1 MSRIRP
7 HLSYSN
13 VMVTLLAFVVL
24 GGGAYAAFHLPKNSV
39 RSKNIVNRQV
49 KSKDL
54 SPAKFKDAG
63 LNDFPGA
70 CGGLNQ
76 WLNNAGPN
84 ASDRVSYARDGL
96 GFVHLR
102 GVALRCG
109 GATQTVFQLPS
120 GFRPGRTQSLV
131 VPATGGSSN
140 LQIEKT
146 GTVSIGGEIVSLAG
160 IAFRCAPSGKH
171 GCPVD
176 T

>member
-1 MSRIRP
+1 MRRIRSR
-7 HLSYSN
+7 LTYSN

-54 SPAKFKDAG
+54 SPAKFKNAG
-63 LNDFPGA
+63 LEDFPGA

-84 ASDRVSYARDGL
+84 AFDRVSYARDGL

-109 GATQTVFQLPS
+109 GAASTVFQLPS
-120 GFRPGRTQSLV
+120 GFRPGRTQSVV
-131 VPATGGSSN
+131 VPASSGPTN

-146 GTVSIGGEIVSLAG
+146 GKVNIGGDIVSFAG
-160 IAFRCAPSGKH
+160 VAFRCAPSGKH
-171 GCPVD
+171 GCP
-176 T
+176 